1 MSERTLQVSLKQI
14 VLSPGQ
20 QLVMTDVTWQMYE
33 RILEEFGE
41 KRSARINYSQGLLEI
56 MVPLPEHEVSKVIIG
71 DLIKA
76 LLEELNLEFW
86 SLASTTFKNKVMQQ
100 GLEPDDCFY
109 IEHEAAI
116 RGKKRLDLTVDPPPD
131 LAVEIDLTSRT
142 RLDNYEKLGVKE
154 LWRFDGEVLE
164 ISVLQE
170 GKYQRSHQS
179 FHFPMLAIAEII
191 PQYLERSKVEGRNQ
205 TMKAFRA
212 WVKQET
218 HESLE

>member
-1 MSERTLQVSLKQI
+1 MQVSLKQI

-20 QLVMTDVTWQMYE
+20 KLVMTDVNWQMYE

-56 MVPLPEHEVSKVIIG
+56 MVPLPEHEDDKVIIG
-71 DLIKA
+71 NFVEI
-76 LLEELNLEFW
+76 LLEELDLEFRN
-86 SLASTTFKNKVMQQ
+86 LGSTTFKSQTMKQ
-100 GLEPDDCFY
+100 GIEADSCFY
-109 IEHEAAI
+109 IEHEAEI

-142 RLDNYEKLGVKE
+142 RLENYEKLGVKE

-164 ISVLQE
+164 ISVLQD
-170 GKYQRSHQS
+170 GKYVRSHPS

-212 WVKQET
+212 WVKAEI
-218 HESLE
+218 ERS

>member
-1 MSERTLQVSLKQI
+1 MSEGTLQVSLKQI

-20 QLVMTDVTWQMYE
+20 QLVMTDVNWQMYE

-56 MVPLPEHEVSKVIIG
+56 MVPLPEHEVNKVIIG

-76 LLEELNLEFW
+76 LLEEIDLEFW
-86 SLASTTFKNKVMQQ
+86 SLASTTFKNEAMQQ

-109 IEHEAAI
+109 IEHEAEI
-116 RGKKRLDLTVDPPPD
+116 RGKKRIDLTVDPPPD

-142 RLDNYEKLGVKE
+142 RLENYEKLGVKE

-170 GKYQRSHQS
+170 GKYQQTRQS
-179 FHFPMLAIAEII
+179 YHFPMVAIAEII
-191 PQYLERSKVEGRNQ
+191 PQYLERSKIEGRNQ
-205 TMKAFRA
+205 TIKAFRA
-212 WVKQET
+212 WLKTQ
-218 HESLE
+218 L

>member
-1 MSERTLQVSLKQI
+1 MQVSLKQI

-86 SLASTTFKNKVMQQ
+86 SLASTTFKNEAMQQ

-116 RGKKRLDLTVDPPPD
+116 RGKKRIDLTVDPPPD

-170 GKYQRSHQS
+170 GKYIRSHQS

-212 WVKQET
+212 WVKTEI
-218 HESLE
+218 ERS

>member
-1 MSERTLQVSLKQI
+1 M
-14 VLSPGQ
+14 LSPGQ

-86 SLASTTFKNKVMQQ
+86 SLASTTFKNEAMQQ

-116 RGKKRLDLTVDPPPD
+116 RGKKRIDLTVDPPPD

-170 GKYQRSHQS
+170 WKYQRSHQS

-212 WVKQET
+212 WVKAEI
-218 HESLE
+218 ERS

>member
-1 MSERTLQVSLKQI
+1 MQVSLKQI